1 MSQLPM
7 LAPRPAGEAPLVP
20 DKQSS
25 KEHTE
30 EEWESQRDII
40 EHLYINENRKLVD
53 TMAVMVSKYEFA
65 AT

>member
-1 MSQLPM
+1 MSQLPI
-7 LAPRPAGEAPLVP
+7 LAPRPPGEVPLVP
-20 DKQSS
+20 DKQNS

-30 EEWESQRDII
+30 EEWESQREVI

-53 TMAVMVSKYEFA
+53 TMAVMVSKYGFA